1 MLMRRA
7 SARTH
12 TASGRFVCALVL
24 LAMVSCAVPEPRTP
38 DPPATPAEPVDPV
51 LVAAPISGA
60 RQSEASELVAR
71 AEAALD
77 ADDAEEALRLAG
89 RVIDEMPAAAV
100 SGRALL
106 IRARAGV
113 QAGELAT
120 AEEAADRYLTLVP
133 GDHPRVPELEV
144 LRAEAAAEEPDEALL
159 RLAALP
165 RMSEDALAGRVVSLA
180 RDVVVQVS
188 DATLGTALETA
199 ADDADVRP
207 VVEARAAALALD
219 AEDRTVSDALARA
232 ALDHGAS
239 GPDAL
244 LAEAV
249 LAGELPEGYVAS
261 REVTLAAV
269 FPLEGAPALAEFSS
283 LVLEGVEVAAMMAG
297 EDLEVTLEVMDD
309 GGDPD
314 RTAELV
320 AELEAAGVVGGVVGF
335 LQELALDVAADARR
349 GELPLMSP
357 TARVSGA
364 SSGRGVYSLE
374 GVDSVGLH
382 ELARQAASQGY
393 QRVAFIEST
402 SPLSI
407 EEGDVFERELRRFG
421 IPTVG
426 RFRYQEGVTFFEPQ
440 LRATRDSLR
449 TAEIAALGLTE
460 DDTLRVETLDPVAV
474 FVPVPPEDVE
484 LLAPQ
489 ITHFGLDTLAIDVI
503 GTTGWADT
511 ETLRRVDTRHT
522 DGVVATAPIG
532 AGTDSPGYQR
542 FKDAFEER
550 FQRSLVSPVPAVG
563 YDAALLLIEAFRRGA
578 RSPDQVRAA
587 LEGLEDIEG
596 ATGVFSVIDGRVVRR
611 TRVVRIQSGTLNPIP
626 TG

>member
-12 TASGRFVCALVL
+12 TASGRFVCMLAL

-38 DPPATPAEPVDPV
+38 DAPPAPAGPVDPV
-51 LVAAPISGA
+51 LVTAPISGA

-77 ADDAEEALRLAG
+77 AGDSEEALRLAG
-89 RVIDEMPAAAV
+89 RVVDEMPSAAV

-106 IRARAGV
+106 IQARAAIG
-113 QAGELAT
+113 AGEPAT
-120 AEEAADRYLTLVP
+120 AEEAADRYLALVP
-133 GDHPRVPELEV
+133 GDHPRVPELGM
-144 LRAEAAAEEPDEALL
+144 LRAEAVADQPDEAL
-159 RLAALP
+159 RRVAALP
-165 RMSEDALAGRVVSLA
+165 RMPDDALAERAVSLA
-180 RDVVVQVS
+180 RAVVTEVA
-188 DATLGTALETA
+188 DATLQEALETA
-199 ADDADVRP
+199 AEDADTRP
-207 VVEARAAALALD
+207 VLEARAAALALD
-219 AEDRTVSDALARA
+219 AEDRVTSDVLARA
-232 ALDHGAS
+232 ALEHGAE
-239 GPDAL
+239 GPDAE

-249 LAGELPEGYVAS
+249 LAGELPEGYFAS

-269 FPLEGAPALAEFSS
+269 FPLEGAPALAGFSS
-283 LVLEGVEVAAMMAG
+283 LVLEGIEVAAMLAG
-297 EDLEVTLEVMDD
+297 DDLEVTLEVMDD
-309 GGDPD
+309 GGDPE
-314 RTAELV
+314 RTADLV
-320 AELEAAGVVGGVVGF
+320 AELEAAGVGGVVGF
-335 LQELALDVAADARR
+335 LQELSLDVAADARS

-364 SSGRGVYSLE
+364 SIGRGVYSLE

-382 ELARQAASQGY
+382 ELARHAAAQGY

-402 SPLSI
+402 SPIST
-407 EEGDVFERELRRFG
+407 EEGDLFERELRRFG

-426 RFRYQEGVTFFEPQ
+426 RFVYQEGVTFFEPQ

-449 TAEIAALGLTE
+449 TAEIGALGLTE
-460 DDTLRVETLDPVAV
+460 DDTLRVETLEPVAV

-532 AGTDSPGYQR
+532 AEAGSPGYQR
-542 FKDAFEER
+542 FREAYEEH
-550 FQRSLVSPVPAVG
+550 FQRTLVSPVPAVG
-563 YDAALLLIEAFRRGA
+563 YDAALLLLEAFRRGA

-587 LEGLEDIEG
+587 LEGLDDIEG

-611 TRVVRIQSGTLNPIP
+611 TSVVRIQSGTLNPIP

>member
-12 TASGRFVCALVL
+12 TASGRFVCALAL
-24 LAMVSCAVPEPRTP
+24 LTMVSCAVPEPRTP
-38 DPPATPAEPVDPV
+38 DAPPAPVEPVDPV

-71 AEAALD
+71 AEAAL
-77 ADDAEEALRLAG
+77 ASGDAEEALRLAG
-89 RVIDEMPAAAV
+89 RVVEEMPAAAV

-133 GDHPRVPELEV
+133 ADHARVPELRV
-144 LRAEAAAEEPDEALL
+144 LRAEAAAEEPDAALL

-165 RMSEDALAGRVVSLA
+165 RMSDDALAERVVSLA
-180 RDVVVQVS
+180 RAVVTQAS
-188 DATLGTALETA
+188 DETLETALETA
-199 ADDADVRP
+199 AEDADSRP

-219 AEDRTVSDALARA
+219 AEDRAVSDALARA
-232 ALDHGAS
+232 ALAHGAS

-249 LAGELPEGYVAS
+249 LGGELPEGYVAS

-283 LVLEGVEVAAMMAG
+283 LVLEGIEVAVMMAG
-297 EDLEVTLEVMDD
+297 DDLEVTLEVLDD

-314 RTAELV
+314 RTAALV
-320 AELEAAGVVGGVVGF
+320 AELEAAGVGGVIGF
-335 LQELALDVAADARR
+335 LQELALDVAADARS

-382 ELARQAASQGY
+382 ELARHAAARGY

-402 SPLSI
+402 SPLST
-407 EEGDVFERELRRFG
+407 EEGDLFERELRRFG

-440 LRATRDSLR
+440 LRSTRDALR

-522 DGVVATAPIG
+522 DGVVATGPIG
-532 AGTDSPGYQR
+532 AGTDAPGYQR
-542 FKDAFEER
+542 FRDTFEEH
-550 FQRSLVSPVPAVG
+550 FQRTLVSPVPAVG

>member
-1 MLMRRA
+1 MRRA

-12 TASGRFVCALVL
+12 TASGRFVCALAL
-24 LAMVSCAVPEPRTP
+24 LTMVSCAVPEPRAP
-38 DPPATPAEPVDPV
+38 DAPPAPAEPADPV

-71 AEAALD
+71 AQSALD
-77 ADDAEEALRLAG
+77 AGDAEEALRLAG
-89 RVIDEMPAAAV
+89 RVIEEMPAAGV

-106 IRARAGV
+106 IRARAAIE
-113 QAGELAT
+113 AGEPVT

-133 GDHPRVPELEV
+133 SDHPRVPELRV
-144 LRAEAAAEEPDEALL
+144 LRAEAVAEEPDEALL

-165 RMSEDALAGRVVSLA
+165 RMSDVELADRIVSLS
-180 RDVVVQVS
+180 RSVVTLVS
-188 DATLGTALETA
+188 DATLETALDTA
-199 ADDADVRP
+199 ADDADARP
-207 VVEARAAALALD
+207 VLEARAAALALD
-219 AEDRTVSDALARA
+219 AEDRTASDALARA
-232 ALDHGAS
+232 ALAHGAS

-269 FPLEGAPALAEFSS
+269 FPLEGAPALAAFSS
-283 LVLEGVEVAAMMAG
+283 LVLEGIEVAAMTAG
-297 EDLEVTLEVMDD
+297 DDLEVTLEVMDD

-314 RTAELV
+314 RTAELIAQLEV
-320 AELEAAGVVGGVVGF
+320 AGVGGVVGF
-335 LQELALDVAADARR
+335 LQELALDVAADARS

-364 SSGRGVYSLE
+364 ASGRGVYSLE
-374 GVDSVGLH
+374 GVDSIGLH
-382 ELARQAASQGY
+382 DLARYAASQGY

-402 SPLSI
+402 SPLST
-407 EEGDVFERELRRFG
+407 EEGDLFERELRRFG

-426 RFRYQEGVTFFEPQ
+426 RFRYQEGLTFFEPQ
-440 LRATRDSLR
+440 LRSARDSLR

-460 DDTLRVETLDPVAV
+460 DDTLRVETLEPVAV

-489 ITHFGLDTLAIDVI
+489 ITHFGLDTLAIDVL
-503 GTTGWADT
+503 GTTGWSDP
-511 ETLRRVDTRHT
+511 EMLRRVDTRHT
-522 DGVVATAPIG
+522 NRVVASAPIG

-542 FKDAFEER
+542 FREAFEEH
-550 FQRSLVSPVPAVG
+550 FQRTLVSPVPAVG

-611 TRVVRIQSGTLNPIP
+611 TRVVRIQSGTMNPIP

>member
-12 TASGRFVCALVL
+12 TASGRFVCALAL
-24 LAMVSCAVPEPRTP
+24 LTMVSCAVPEPRTP
-38 DPPATPAEPVDPV
+38 DAPPAPVEPVDPV

-71 AEAALD
+71 AEAAL
-77 ADDAEEALRLAG
+77 ASGDAEEAFRLAG
-89 RVIDEMPAAAV
+89 RVVEEMPAAAV

-133 GDHPRVPELEV
+133 ADHARVPELRV
-144 LRAEAAAEEPDEALL
+144 LRAEAAAEEPDAALL

-165 RMSEDALAGRVVSLA
+165 RMSDDALAGRVVSLA
-180 RDVVVQVS
+180 RAVVTQAS
-188 DATLGTALETA
+188 DETLETALETA
-199 ADDADVRP
+199 AEDADSRP

-219 AEDRTVSDALARA
+219 AEDRAVSDALARA
-232 ALDHGAS
+232 ALAHGAS
-239 GPDAL
+239 GPDAV

-269 FPLEGAPALAEFSS
+269 FPLEGAPALAGFSE
-283 LVLEGVEVAAMMAG
+283 LVLEGIEVAAMMAG
-297 EDLEVTLEVMDD
+297 DDLEVTLEVLDD

-320 AELEAAGVVGGVVGF
+320 AELEAAGVGGVVGF
-335 LQELALDVAADARR
+335 LQELVLDVAADARN

-382 ELARQAASQGY
+382 ELARHAAAEGY

-402 SPLSI
+402 SPLST
-407 EEGDVFERELRRFG
+407 EEGDLFERELRRFG
-421 IPTVG
+421 IPTMG

-440 LRATRDSLR
+440 LRSVRDSLR

-532 AGTDSPGYQR
+532 AGTESPGYQR
-542 FKDAFEER
+542 FRDAFEEH
-550 FQRSLVSPVPAVG
+550 FQRTLVSPVPAVG

-587 LEGLEDIEG
+587 LEGLEDVEG

>member
-12 TASGRFVCALVL
+12 TASGRFVCALAL
-24 LAMVSCAVPEPRTP
+24 LTMVSCAVPEPRTP
-38 DPPATPAEPVDPV
+38 DAPPPTAEPVDPV

-71 AEAALD
+71 AQAALD
-77 ADDAEEALRLAG
+77 AGDAEEALRLAG

-106 IRARAGV
+106 IRARAAIE
-113 QAGELAT
+113 AGEPMT
-120 AEEAADRYLTLVP
+120 AEEAADRYLALVP
-133 GDHPRVPELEV
+133 SDHPRVPELRV
-144 LRAEAAAEEPDEALL
+144 LRAEAATEQPNEALL

-165 RMSEDALAGRVVSLA
+165 RMPDVELADRVVSLS
-180 RDVVVQVS
+180 RSVVTQVS
-188 DATLGTALETA
+188 DATLETALGRA
-199 ADDADVRP
+199 AEDADTRP
-207 VVEARAAALALD
+207 VLEARAAAVALD
-219 AEDRTVSDALARA
+219 AEDRAASDALARA

-239 GPDAL
+239 GPDAR

-249 LAGELPEGYVAS
+249 LAGELPEGYVVS

-269 FPLEGAPALAEFSS
+269 FPLEGAPALAAFST
-283 LVLEGVEVAAMMAG
+283 LVLEGIEVATMTAG
-297 EDLEVTLEVMDD
+297 DDLEVTLQVMDD

-320 AELEAAGVVGGVVGF
+320 AELEAAGVGGVVGF
-335 LQELALDVAADARR
+335 LQELALDVAADARS
-349 GELPLMSP
+349 GGLPLISP

-382 ELARQAASQGY
+382 DLARYAASQGY

-402 SPLSI
+402 SPLST
-407 EEGDVFERELRRFG
+407 EEGDLFERELRRFG

-426 RFRYQEGVTFFEPQ
+426 RFAYQEGITFFEPQ
-440 LRATRDSLR
+440 IRAARDSLR
-449 TAEIAALGLTE
+449 TAEIRALGLTE
-460 DDTLRVETLDPVAV
+460 DDTLRVETLEPVAV

-503 GTTGWADT
+503 GTTGWSDPDM
-511 ETLRRVDTRHT
+511 LRRVDTRHT

-542 FKDAFEER
+542 FRDTFEEH
-550 FQRSLVSPVPAVG
+550 FQRTLVSPVPAVG
-563 YDAALLLIEAFRRGA
+563 YDAALLLIETFRRGA

-596 ATGVFSVIDGRVVRR
+596 ATGVFSVTDGRVVRR
-611 TRVVRIQSGTLNPIP
+611 TRVVRIQSGTMNPIP

>member
-12 TASGRFVCALVL
+12 TASGRFVCALAL
-24 LAMVSCAVPEPRTP
+24 LTMVSCAVPEPRTP
-38 DPPATPAEPVDPV
+38 DAAPAPAEPIDPV

-71 AEAALD
+71 AEAAL
-77 ADDAEEALRLAG
+77 ATGDAEEALGLAG
-89 RVIDEMPAAAV
+89 RVVEEMPAAAV
-100 SGRALL
+100 SGWALL

-120 AEEAADRYLTLVP
+120 AEEAADRYLTLVS
-133 GDHPRVPELEV
+133 GDHPRVAELSV

-165 RMSEDALAGRVVSLA
+165 RMSDDALAGRVVALA
-180 RDVVVQVS
+180 RVVVTQAS
-188 DATLGTALETA
+188 DATLETALEA
-199 ADDADVRP
+199 AAEDADVRP

-219 AEDRTVSDALARA
+219 AEDRGVSDALARA
-232 ALDHGAS
+232 ALEHGAR
-239 GPDAL
+239 GPDAV

-249 LAGELPEGYVAS
+249 LAGELPEGYIAS

-269 FPLEGAPALAEFSS
+269 FPLEGAPALAGFSE
-283 LVLEGVEVAAMMAG
+283 LVLEGIEVAAMMAG
-297 EDLEVTLEVMDD
+297 DDLDVTLEVLDD

-320 AELEAAGVVGGVVGF
+320 AELEAAGVGGVVGF
-335 LQELALDVAADARR
+335 LQELVLDVAADARS

-382 ELARQAASQGY
+382 ELARHAAAQGY

-402 SPLSI
+402 SPLST
-407 EEGDVFERELRRFG
+407 EEGDLFERELRRFG
-421 IPTVG
+421 IPTMG

-440 LRATRDSLR
+440 LRSVRDSLR

-489 ITHFGLDTLAIDVI
+489 ITHFGLDTLAVDVI

-542 FKDAFEER
+542 FRDAFEEH
-550 FQRSLVSPVPAVG
+550 FQRTLVSPVPAVG

-587 LEGLEDIEG
+587 LEGLEDVEG

>member
-12 TASGRFVCALVL
+12 TASGRFVCALAL
-24 LAMVSCAVPEPRTP
+24 LTMVSCAVPEPRTP
-38 DPPATPAEPVDPV
+38 DAPPAPAEPVDPV
-51 LVAAPISGA
+51 LVAAPITGA
-60 RQSEASELVAR
+60 RQAEASQLVAR

-77 ADDAEEALRLAG
+77 AGDAEEALQLAG
-89 RVIDEMPAAAV
+89 RVIDEMPASAV

-106 IRARAGV
+106 IRARAAIE
-113 QAGELAT
+113 AGEPLT
-120 AEEAADRYLTLVP
+120 AEEAADRYLALVP
-133 GDHPRVPELEV
+133 GDQPRVPELRV
-144 LRAEAAAEEPDEALL
+144 LRAEAVAEQPDEALL
-159 RLAALP
+159 RVAALP
-165 RMSEDALAGRVVSLA
+165 RMPDVELADRVLALSRSVVT
-180 RDVVVQVS
+180 QVS
-188 DATLGTALETA
+188 NATLETA
-199 ADDADVRP
+199 LDTAAEEADARP
-207 VVEARAAALALD
+207 VLEARAAALALN
-219 AEDRTVSDALARA
+219 AEDRTASDALARA
-232 ALDHGAS
+232 ALAHGAS

-261 REVTLAAV
+261 SEVTLAAV
-269 FPLEGAPALAEFSS
+269 FPLEGAPALAAFSS
-283 LVLEGVEVAAMMAG
+283 LVLEGVEVAAMTAG
-297 EDLEVTLEVMDD
+297 DDLEVTLEVMDD

-314 RTAELV
+314 RTAELI
-320 AELEAAGVVGGVVGF
+320 AELEAAGVGGVVGF
-335 LQELALDVAADARR
+335 LQELALDVAADARS

-364 SSGRGVYSLE
+364 ASGRGVYSLE

-382 ELARQAASQGY
+382 DLARYAASQGY

-402 SPLSI
+402 SPLST
-407 EEGDVFERELRRFG
+407 EEGDLFERELRRFG

-426 RFRYQEGVTFFEPQ
+426 RFRYQEGLTFFEPQ
-440 LRATRDSLR
+440 LRSVRESLR
-449 TAEIAALGLTE
+449 TAEIRALGLTE
-460 DDTLRVETLDPVAV
+460 DDTLRVETLEPVAV

-503 GTTGWADT
+503 GTTGWSDP
-511 ETLRRVDTRHT
+511 EMLRRVDTRHT
-522 DGVVATAPIG
+522 DGVVASAPIG
-532 AGTDSPGYQR
+532 AGTDSPGYRR
-542 FKDAFEER
+542 FRDAFEEH

-587 LEGLEDIEG
+587 LEELENIEG

-611 TRVVRIQSGTLNPIP
+611 TRVVRIQSGTMNPIP